1 MRPRFQIAL
10 IGLATLVALW
20 AVFAGGFVA
29 GQLLPNRGRPAAGVV
44 AGDPPAAS
52 AEGTGEATDF
62 KVFWEAWNAIQ
73 ERFYRG
79 PIDPQRLR
87 EGAIKGLAQAT
98 GDDYTLY
105 QNAAEARRVRDS
117 LRGSFEGVG
126 IRVQLKE
133 NRPFIIEPIHDS
145 PAARAGIEP
154 KSLVLAV
161 DGVST
166 EGMSMERFGEL
177 VRGERGTAVTLRVRR
192 EGAPVIRE
200 VTVIRDRIV
209 VPSVTW
215 RIVQSVGYMRVSN
228 FNSRTFEEAR
238 MALQEFGARKVSG
251 LVLDLRNDLG
261 GYLDTSVQIASL
273 FLPEGAL
280 VLTQESRV
288 DGNKRF
294 LAAGGFKD
302 VTTLLVVLVNGNTA
316 SASEIVA
323 GALQAHHRAALVGEP
338 TFGKGSMQELH
349 RLSDDS
355 IMRVTS
361 GIWITPAGVSLNG
374 TGLAPDVAVTGE
386 VRELGA
392 DDDPVL
398 QEALRILAAG
408 GVRPPTAY
416 DAVPRR

>member
-1 MRPRFQIAL
+1 MPRKLKIAL
-10 IGLATLVALW
+10 FALATLVTLW

-29 GQLLPNRGRPAAGVV
+29 GQLLPNRGRPAPGVV
-44 AGDPPAAS
+44 AGDPPVSAAS
-52 AEGTGEATDF
+52 VGEATDF
-62 KVFWEAWNAIQ
+62 EIFWEAWNAIQ
-73 ERFYRG
+73 ERFYKG
-79 PIDPQRLR
+79 PIEPELLR

-98 GDDYTLY
+98 GDQYTIY

-117 LRGSFEGVG
+117 LRGSFEGIG

-133 NRPFIIEPIHDS
+133 NRPFIIEPIPDS

-154 KSLVLAV
+154 NSFVLAV

-166 EGMSMERFGEL
+166 EGMTMERFGLL
-177 VRGERGTAVTLRVRR
+177 VRGERGTAVTLRVRK
-192 EGAPVIRE
+192 EGASVIRE
-200 VTVIRDRIV
+200 LTLIRDRIV
-209 VPSVTW
+209 VPSVTV
-215 RIVQSVGYMRVSN
+215 RVVSGAGYMRVST
-228 FNSRTFEEAR
+228 FNSRTLEEAR
-238 MALQEFGARKVSG
+238 TALEEFKRQNVSG
-251 LVLDLRNDLG
+251 LILDLRNDPG
-261 GYLDTSVQIASL
+261 GYLDTSVQVASL

-280 VLTQESRV
+280 ILTQESRV
-288 DGNKRF
+288 EGNKRF

-302 VTTLLVVLVNGNTA
+302 VTTPLVVLVNKNTA

-323 GALQAHHRAALVGEP
+323 GALQAHARTVLVGEQ

-361 GIWITPAGVSLNG
+361 GIWITPAGVNLNG
-374 TGLAPDVAVTGE
+374 TGLTPDVAIAGE

-392 DDDPVL
+392 EDDPVL
-398 QEALRILAAG
+398 REALRILAAG
-408 GVRPPTAY
+408 GVRPPAAY